1 MDSVDG
7 EEKFDDCLKSIKEKL
22 SAVPLAIQF
31 PVGAGRDLK
40 GVVDIIEQKAHYFQL
55 GDKNENYQTKEIPQ
69 PLLEKV
75 KKFRQE
81 LIDKIV
87 EQDEAIAMKYLEGQE
102 LSVEEVKK
110 LLRQATLTGK
120 YFPVFCGSAYKHVG
134 VKLVLDGV
142 VDYLPSP
149 LDVKEIPVYSPHDKT
164 KSELVNCNSPLPC
177 LALAFKIV
185 VDNYNNKLTFFRV
198 YAGKVSANSYV
209 YNVNQDKRE
218 RVSRLVRMHADN
230 KEEIKEVRAGDI
242 AAAIGLEQTITG
254 DTFGEEK
261 KPLLL
266 ETINFAEPVISQ
278 AIEPKTNEDKDKLRT
293 ALEKLRIQDPSFK
306 Y

>member
-1 MDSVDG
+1 MDSVDN
-7 EEKFDDCLKSIKEKL
+7 EEKFDECLKSIKEKL
-22 SAVPLAIQF
+22 FAVPLAIQF
-31 PVGAGRDLK
+31 PIGAGRDLK

-87 EQDEAIAMKYLEGQE
+87 EQDEEIAVKYLEGQE
-102 LSVEEVKK
+102 LSVGEVKK
-110 LLRQATLTGK
+110 ILRRATLTGK

-142 VDYLPSP
+142 IDYLPSP
-149 LDVKEIPVYSPHDKT
+149 LDIKEIPVYSPHDKT

-198 YAGKVSANSYV
+198 YAGKVSANSYI

-242 AAAIGLEQTITG
+242 AAAIGLERTITG

-261 KPLLL
+261 NPLLL

-278 AIEPKTNEDKDKLRT
+278 AIEPKTNEDKEKLRA